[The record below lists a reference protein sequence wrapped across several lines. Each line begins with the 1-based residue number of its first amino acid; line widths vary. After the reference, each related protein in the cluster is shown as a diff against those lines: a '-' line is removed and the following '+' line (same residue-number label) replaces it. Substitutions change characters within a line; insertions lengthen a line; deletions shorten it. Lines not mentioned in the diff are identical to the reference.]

1 MLIEILVVEDDGLMQ
16 HFVEETLGGGG
27 YKVTVVS
34 SGDGAI
40 KLLDAE
46 NSTVRALVTDVNLPP
61 GKTTGWEVAKHAR
74 ELSATIP
81 VIYMTGEN
89 AAGWAANGVPN
100 SILLT
105 KPFAPAQ
112 LLTAVSQLL
121 NADTPP
127 AAG

>member
-1 MLIEILVVEDDGLMQ
+1 
-16 HFVEETLGGGG
+16 
-27 YKVTVVS
+27 
-34 SGDGAI
+34 
-40 KLLDAE
+40 
-46 NSTVRALVTDVNLPP
+46 VNRPP

-74 ELSATIP
+74 EISATIP
-81 VIYMTGEN
+81 VIYMTGEG
-89 AAGWAANGVPN
+89 AAGWAVNGVPN
-100 SILLT
+100 SILLL